1 MAAAMPPEMGRV
13 TSQAST
19 MLRKIDQS
27 TFSRDR
33 NRPTNTTEPTL
44 QCVVLI
50 GRPILDATSTVSAD
64 PISMQK
70 PLQQLQ
76 QHKLIVCVEWKQRL
90 KESLGLTYAQPRPRT
105 QQYRP

>member
-1 MAAAMPPEMGRV
+1 MAAEMPPEMGRV

-44 QCVVLI
+44 QCVVLM
-50 GRPILDATSTVSAD
+50 GRPILDATRTVSAD
-64 PISMQK
+64 PISIQK
-70 PLQQLQ
+70 PLQQQLQ

-90 KESLGLTYAQPRPRT
+90 KESLGLIYAQPRP
-105 QQYRP
+105 